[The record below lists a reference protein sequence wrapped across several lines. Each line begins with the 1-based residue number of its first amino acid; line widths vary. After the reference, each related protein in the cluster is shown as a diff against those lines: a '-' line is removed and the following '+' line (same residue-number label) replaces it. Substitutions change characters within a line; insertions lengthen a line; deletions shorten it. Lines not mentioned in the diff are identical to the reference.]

1 MIRIFLISVVS
12 FMLAAA
18 SYAITLTQNV
28 SMIVQQGNS
37 VSCNSGGLH
46 NDNGYF
52 RAFNLADYNWNE
64 PLVLNSVT
72 FGIQFA
78 KSGGDHGQPM
88 QVRIYDGY
96 SVTSFLNPGTLVG
109 SFDTEVRDG
118 SLFLQNVPVSGTI
131 TSGKLVVE
139 LFTPN
144 GQAEG
149 NRLMI
154 GSNSLGQSAPS
165 YIQAPVCGISSPT
178 NLASLG
184 FPGMHVVMSVHA
196 SAVPEPG
203 SLLVLALG
211 AVPLLRKKFRL
222 KRSQLP
228 DC

>member
-1 MIRIFLISVVS
+1 MT
-12 FMLAAA
+12 AA

-37 VSCNSGGLH
+37 VSCNSGGLQ

-52 RAFNLADYNWNE
+52 RAFNLADYNWQE
-64 PLVLNSVT
+64 PLVLYSVT
-72 FGIQFA
+72 FGVQFA
-78 KSGGDHGQPM
+78 KSGNDQGQPM
-88 QVRIYDGY
+88 QIRIYDGY
-96 SVTSFLNPGTLVG
+96 SVTSVLNPGTLVG
-109 SFDTEVRDG
+109 TFDTDIMNG
-118 SLFLQNVPVSGTI
+118 STFLKNVPVSGTI

-154 GSNSLGQSAPS
+154 GSNNLGQSAPS
-165 YIQAPVCGISSPT
+165 YIQAPVCGITSPT

-184 FPGMHVVMSVHA
+184 FPGMHVVMSVSA

-203 SLLVLALG
+203 TLFALGLG
-211 AVPLLRKKFRL
+211 AVSLLRRKFR
-222 KRSQLP
+222 RR
-228 DC
+228 